1 MTCRPSAAGKNTV
14 QYTVYI
20 SFRRQKLSKVLIH
33 LTLVLFDPLVIPT
46 VLVPVF
52 AVMVVQQ
59 PAPQKPA
66 PQQVPP
72 ARGAVAALVGANVVV
87 VAGGGG
93 GAALCYAHLCA
104 AAVGARHLLL
114 VGLREDFD

>member
-1 MTCRPSAAGKNTV
+1 M
-14 QYTVYI
+14 
-20 SFRRQKLSKVLIH
+20 L
-33 LTLVLFDPLVIPT
+33 
-46 VLVPVF
+46 

-59 PAPQKPA
+59 PAPQEPA

-72 ARGAVAALVGANVVV
+72 ARGAAAAPVGANVVV

-93 GAALCYAHLCA
+93 AALGYAHLCA